1 MKLDD
6 YIYSIIQQKGE
17 VSKQDIMDSLA
28 NSGES
33 YSANYISVTL
43 QNMMKKEM
51 IIRERRGIYTVPSD
65 LKPHFYCPAEDD
77 LISLYK
83 NLHLKFPFT
92 DFCIWHSR
100 YLTTFMHHIP
110 NVNITIVGCE
120 KIAMEAVKSF
130 LSENS
135 AGLVLLDSEKS
146 IIETYSVGAPVI
158 VIVPLVSRSPIEW
171 IRETPFPKLEKVLVD
186 ILCDNMF
193 FYLQGAETYNVYENA
208 LAAFQIN
215 TKMLL
220 RYAKRRNRSEKLQTI
235 LKNIEL

>member
-6 YIYSIIQQKGE
+6 YIFNIIQQKGE

-28 NSGES
+28 NYGES
-33 YSANYISVTL
+33 YSANYVSLTL
-43 QNMMKKEM
+43 QNMMKKEV
-51 IIRERRGIYTVPSD
+51 IIRERRGIYTTPLHS
-65 LKPHFYCPAEDD
+65 KPHFYCPAEDEF
-77 LISLYK
+77 INLYK
-83 NLHLKFPFT
+83 NLHTKFPFT

-100 YLTTFMHHIP
+100 YLITFMHHVP
-110 NVNITIVGCE
+110 DVNITIVGCE

-135 AGLVLLDSEKS
+135 SGLVLLDSEKS

-171 IRETPFPKLEKVLVD
+171 IKETPFPKLEKILVD
-186 ILCDNMF
+186 ILCDNIF
-193 FYLQGAETYNVYENA
+193 FYLQGAEAYNVYENA
-208 LAAFQIN
+208 LDGFQIN
-215 TKMLL
+215 TKMLS
-220 RYAKRRNRSEKLQTI
+220 RYAKRRNRNEELQAI

>member
-1 MKLDD
+1 MKLED
-6 YIYSIIQQKGE
+6 YIYNIIQQKGD

-33 YSANYISVTL
+33 YSANYISVAL
-43 QNMMKKEM
+43 QNMMKKEV
-51 IIRERRGIYTVPSD
+51 IIRERRGIYTAPSD

-92 DFCIWHSR
+92 EFCIWHSR
-100 YLTTFMHHIP
+100 YLTAFMHHIP

-120 KIAMEAVKSF
+120 KIAMQAVKSY
-130 LSENS
+130 LVENS
-135 AGLVLLDSEKS
+135 TCLVMMDSEKS

-171 IRETPFPKLEKVLVD
+171 IKETPFPKLEKILVD
-186 ILCDNMF
+186 ILCDNIF
-193 FYLQGAETYNVYENA
+193 FYIQGAEVFNLYETA
-208 LAAFQIN
+208 FEAFQIN
-215 TKMLL
+215 TRMLY
-220 RYAKRRNRSEKLQTI
+220 RYAKRRNRNEQIQTI
-235 LKNIEL
+235 IKDIEL

>member
-1 MKLDD
+1 
-6 YIYSIIQQKGE
+6 
-17 VSKQDIMDSLA
+17 
-28 NSGES
+28 
-33 YSANYISVTL
+33 
-43 QNMMKKEM
+43 
-51 IIRERRGIYTVPSD
+51 
-65 LKPHFYCPAEDD
+65 
-77 LISLYK
+77 
-83 NLHLKFPFT
+83 
-92 DFCIWHSR
+92 
-100 YLTTFMHHIP
+100 MHHVP

-220 RYAKRRNRSEKLQTI
+220 RYAKRRNRDEELQTI